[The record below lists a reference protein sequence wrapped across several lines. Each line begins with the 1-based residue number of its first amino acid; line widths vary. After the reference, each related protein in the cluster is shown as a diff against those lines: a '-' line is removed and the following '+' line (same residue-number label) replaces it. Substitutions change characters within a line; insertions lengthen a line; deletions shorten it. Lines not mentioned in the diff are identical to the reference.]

1 MNALAHFLEEAGIA
15 TTGISLIREH
25 SQRMRPPRLLWVPF
39 PLGRPLG
46 RPNDAAFQQRVIAA
60 ALALLDA
67 DSGPVLADFPE
78 DSGSESSPPDAWSC
92 PLPLPPPETGD
103 DRRQRLRRELSALRP
118 WYELARTRR
127 DRTTFG
133 ASGLELDGVVELLL
147 GFVEDAGRLSLEG
160 PAIMQLKHASE
171 DLKVCYL
178 EAACAQPS
186 QANREASPDALAGWF
201 WHQTEAGQLLRAVG
215 AKARSSPHSL
225 LRILGERALVPRGVN
240 AATRQT
246 DTAASEKSST
256 PG

>member
-60 ALALLDA
+60 ALALLDE

-78 DSGSESSPPDAWSC
+78 DSGSEASPPDAWSC

-127 DRTTFG
+127 GRTTFG
-133 ASGLELDGVVELLL
+133 ASGLELEGVAELLL
-147 GFVEDAGRLSLEG
+147 GFIEDAGRLSLG
-160 PAIMQLKHASE
+160 GAAIMQLKHATE
-171 DLKVCYL
+171 DLKAFYL

-186 QANREASPDALAGWF
+186 QAQREPSPSALSGWL
-201 WHQTEAGQLLRAVG
+201 WGETEAGQLLRAVG
-215 AKARSSPHSL
+215 ALARSSQNGL
-225 LRILGERALVPRGVN
+225 LRVLGERALVPRGIDVEMHPP
-240 AATRQT
+240 
-246 DTAASEKSST
+246 DSAASEK
-256 PG
+256 P

>member
-92 PLPLPPPETGD
+92 PLPLPPRRAAPTRTPRATG
-103 DRRQRLRRELSALRP
+103 
-118 WYELARTRR
+118 LAR
-127 DRTTFG
+127 
-133 ASGLELDGVVELLL
+133 
-147 GFVEDAGRLSLEG
+147 
-160 PAIMQLKHASE
+160 
-171 DLKVCYL
+171 C
-178 EAACAQPS
+178 
-186 QANREASPDALAGWF
+186 
-201 WHQTEAGQLLRAVG
+201 GQVAWKAV
-215 AKARSSPHSL
+215 
-225 LRILGERALVPRGVN
+225 
-240 AATRQT
+240 AATRRPT
-246 DTAASEKSST
+246 TTRAYRRR
-256 PG
+256 